1 MPASWTRVLWGA
13 QQPPWA
19 QTGGHA
25 PARPLCTEAAEEA
38 PSRAARA
45 FSLTQRRQL
54 RGAPPPPTSYVKRY
68 VNKAEAL
75 NLEIEAA
82 RTIAAVLDLMWST
95 DVAKL
100 SDWSLVAALHRIA
113 RLAQKR
119 KVGHRLREDL
129 RYLRVFDGLMLHFAT
144 SPASTLGRAFLCTAR
159 LGVLPP
165 PEWLDG
171 FWEASVRGLAVP
183 NVHPKAMANVLL
195 GCRLLH
201 ISPPEAWMQGFWQA
215 SALQLPT
222 RFERE
227 TLSSV
232 FGSCAALKLVP
243 SDDWMARFWLATE
256 AAMPDMRI
264 QEFYALL
271 HACAVR
277 RAAPPP
283 PWVERFWR
291 YSEHVLGDCMPPAL
305 RIMLSDCAAAGM
317 VPDDAWL
324 SAFFSACGSQ
334 LHTCTVQDLYALLA
348 ACDTLGATPPP
359 DFMDA
364 FWLACAAKLPEFK
377 PPYLSG
383 LLASC
388 SRALDLAP
396 PPEFMEAYNHEVAKA
411 LPALTTKHLSQ
422 LVVSAAVLG
431 LWDAPLLP
439 ELFRK
444 LEAAY
449 APDVA
454 GWGDAAPYHFLNF
467 YSAYLAACAERP
479 GLLPAPRPEVL
490 AAGRAV
496 RRSRL
501 DVQAPAA
508 ADMHAEVAAC
518 LDALGVKHEG
528 AQWCDRA
535 EVRVDFAV
543 TGGKKGTPPVA
554 LVLNMTSRTVLV
566 AQPTGRMRLRLRLLA
581 APGGWRVG
589 VVNAREWGALQTA
602 EEKQEHLRRLLDA
615 ANAV

>member
-1 MPASWTRVLWGA
+1 M
-13 QQPPWA
+13 
-19 QTGGHA
+19 
-25 PARPLCTEAAEEA
+25 
-38 PSRAARA
+38 
-45 FSLTQRRQL
+45 
-54 RGAPPPPTSYVKRY
+54 KRY

-100 SDWSLVAALHRIA
+100 SAWSLVAALHRIA
-113 RLAQKR
+113 SLAQKR
-119 KVGHRLREDL
+119 KVGNRLRDDL
-129 RYLRVFDGLMLHFAT
+129 RYLRIFDGLMLHFAT
-144 SPASTLGRAFLCTAR
+144 APASTLARAYLCTAR

-165 PEWLDG
+165 AEWLDG

-195 GCRLLH
+195 GCRLLR
-201 ISPPEAWMQGFWQA
+201 ISPPEAWMQAFWQA

-243 SDDWMARFWLATE
+243 SDDWLARFWLASE

-277 RAAPPP
+277 RVAPPQ
-283 PWVERFWR
+283 PWVQRFWR
-291 YSEHVLGDCMPPAL
+291 ASEHVLADCMPPAL
-305 RIMLSDCAAAGM
+305 RIMLSDCATAGM

-324 SAFFSACGSQ
+324 GAFFSACGSE
-334 LHTCTVQDLYALLA
+334 LHTCTAQDLYSLLA
-348 ACDTLGATPPP
+348 ACSTLGATPPP
-359 DFMDA
+359 GFMDV
-364 FWLACAAKLPEFK
+364 FWLACAAKLPAYK

-388 SRALDLAP
+388 SRALDLVP
-396 PPEFMEAYNHEVAKA
+396 PPEFMDAYWRELTKA
-411 LPALTTKHLSQ
+411 LPSLTTRHVSEI
-422 LVVSAAVLG
+422 VVSTAVLG

-439 ELFRK
+439 QLFQK

-454 GWGDAAPYHFLNF
+454 GWGEAAPFHFLEF
-467 YSAYLAACAERP
+467 YCAYLAACAERP
-479 GLLPAPRPEVL
+479 GLIAAPRPEVL
-490 AAGRAV
+490 AAARAV
-496 RRSRL
+496 QRAKL
-501 DVQAPAA
+501 DVQAPAP
-508 ADMHAEVAAC
+508 ADMHADVAAC
-518 LDALGVKHEG
+518 LEALGVKHEG

-535 EVRVDFAV
+535 EVRVDFAL
-543 TGGKKGTPPVA
+543 TGKKGTPPVA
-554 LVLNMTSRTVLV
+554 LVLNQTSRAVLA
-566 AQPTGRMRLRLRLLA
+566 AQPPGRLRLRLRLLA

-615 ANAV
+615 AEAV